1 MSEPRSETLP
11 ALQISEIGQIAVNV
25 QDLERAVAFYRD
37 VLGMHH
43 LFTAGSM
50 AFFDCG
56 GVRLMLGLP
65 DREEMDHPS
74 SILYYRAAD
83 LEAAHQA
90 LTERGVECE
99 AGPLRAHRAADHE
112 LWLAFFHDTE
122 GNLFALM
129 SEVPVSGTV
138 TEPDG
143 PAPS

>member
-1 MSEPRSETLP
+1 MSTPRSDTLP
-11 ALQISEIGQIAVNV
+11 ALQISQLGQIAVHV

-37 VLGMHH
+37 VLGLPH
-43 LFTAGSM
+43 LFTAGGM

-56 GVRLMLGLP
+56 GIRLLLGRP

-74 SILYYRAAD
+74 SILYYRVDD
-83 LEAAHQA
+83 LEEAHGA

-99 AGPLRAHRAADHE
+99 AGPLRAHRARDHE

-129 SEVPVSGTV
+129 SEVPV
-138 TEPDG
+138 DG
-143 PAPS
+143 GASPEDTPPS